1 MDAFRGAIQET
12 VDKIYHYAEPNL
24 TLVGWMGLLGFPTYY
39 FVWSYLFPQPYE
51 SLWLRMFCSLLFAG
65 IAFRQ
70 YLPEYARRHFPVYYL
85 VSMTICLPFFFF
97 YMMLMNGWSTI
108 WAMSFMASAFLH
120 ILLIHQTKVV
130 LSQTSLA
137 MFAAFTLVYEGD
149 YHAAI
154 QDIVWPYIPIFLF
167 TYVFGTLFYFRNQV
181 EHESKVSIAKSFGAG
196 IAHEMRNPL
205 SALKASL
212 EVLSSILPAE
222 KETFQTGIK
231 ISSQEL
237 QMAREVLSDAD
248 EVIKNGNEAI
258 DLLLTSIDENRVST
272 STFKKHS
279 MHEVIENAL
288 DRFAYKS
295 VRDKQSL
302 HYNVEHDFSF
312 FGSDTL
318 IKYAL
323 YNLLK
328 NAFYYQSGVD
338 FQISVSL
345 KRVDEKNQVVFR
357 DNGIGI
363 EPDVLQHIFK
373 DFYTFGKTGSYGL
386 GLPFCHKV
394 MAAVGGKIECESV
407 PGEWTEFTLTFPE
420 YGSEEVEVIK
430 HDLLKS
436 KSVLYVGESGQI
448 QRILNEHSFYKGFR
462 IVSMDLQSANNKQEY
477 EFEFDLIFIDMDAA
491 RNHPDTFAG
500 LEQKLHF
507 TEARVVLLFRPD
519 MQYPDS
525 IERHLTVYPMTK
537 ERIETS
543 AGTALDELFFESPE
557 PNRNV
562 IPKAVVRHGKTI
574 MIADDN
580 HSLRA
585 YTSILLEQQGFEVIQ
600 VQNGQEVLDK
610 LQQSPVDLVIM
621 DIEMPFLNG
630 FEAANAIRNSA
641 SDYANVPILGHTGD
655 STSYA
660 IDKIQQSG
668 MNDYVIKPAGSEV
681 LLDKIANWI

>member
-12 VDKIYHYAEPNL
+12 VDKIYQYAEPNL

-39 FVWSYLFPQPYE
+39 YVWSYLFPQPYE
-51 SLWLRMFCSLLFAG
+51 SLGLRLLCSLLFAG
-65 IAFRQ
+65 IAFRN
-70 YLPEYARRHFPVYYL
+70 YLPEYARRHMPIYYL
-85 VSMTICLPFFFF
+85 CSMTICLPFFFF
-97 YMMLMNGWSTI
+97 YMMLMNEWSTI

-120 ILLIHQTKVV
+120 ILLVHQTRVV
-130 LSQTSLA
+130 LSQTA
-137 MFAAFTLVYEGD
+137 IAIITAFTLVYNAD
-149 YHAAI
+149 FHAAL

-222 KETFQTGIK
+222 KETYQNGIK
-231 ISSQEL
+231 ISSHEL
-237 QMAREVLSDAD
+237 SMAREVLSDAD

-279 MHEVIENAL
+279 IQEVIENAL
-288 DRFAYKS
+288 DSFAYKS

-302 HYNVEHDFSF
+302 CFNVEQDFEF

-328 NAFYYQSGVD
+328 NAFYYQAGVD
-338 FQISVSL
+338 FKISVSIKQL
-345 KRVDEKNQVVFR
+345 EHKNQLVFR
-357 DNGIGI
+357 DNGVGI
-363 EPDVLQHIFK
+363 EPEVLQHIFK

-394 MAAVGGKIECESV
+394 MTAVGGKIECESV

-420 YGSEEVEVIK
+420 YRSEIVDVIK

-436 KSVLYVGESGQI
+436 KSVLYVGGSGLI

-462 IVSMDLQSANNKQEY
+462 IVSVDLKSASQKQEY
-477 EFEFDLIFIDMDAA
+477 EFEFDLIFIDMDSA
-491 RNHPDTFAG
+491 RNHPETFAD
-500 LEQKLHF
+500 LEHRLHF
-507 TEARVVLLFRPD
+507 TEARVVLLYSPD
-519 MQYPDS
+519 AQYPDN
-525 IERHLTVYPMTK
+525 IERHLTVYPIAKDRM
-537 ERIETS
+537 EQS
-543 AGTALDELFFESPE
+543 AGAALDELFFESPE
-557 PNRNV
+557 PNRNL
-562 IPKAVVRHGKTI
+562 IPKKIDRHGKTI

-621 DIEMPFLNG
+621 DIEMPYLNG

-641 SDYANVPILGHTGD
+641 TDYANVPILGHTGD
-655 STSYA
+655 STSNA

-668 MNDYVIKPAGSEV
+668 MNDYLIKPAGSGV